1 MMDIEAT
8 PILDVELVNEDS
20 VEVDPLIV
28 GLKGEKG
35 EKGDPGETPIRGEDY
50 WTEADIQEIKSYCD
64 SLIVDVLGGSY

>member
-8 PILDVELVNEDS
+8 PILDVELVNEGS

-64 SLIVDVLGGSY
+64 GLIVDVLGGSY